1 MQATDAPTEA
11 PEEAPIRSA
20 EIVAV
25 GTELLLGE
33 IVDTNGAWLAA
44 TLADRGVDVYWSVRV
59 GDNLA
64 RVRDAL
70 EAALERSDLVVTS
83 GGLGPTEDDLTREAI
98 AAVAGQAP
106 TVDPVLE
113 RELRARFERMDRSMP
128 AANVKQAWTIPAA
141 ETLPNPRGTAPGW
154 LVRLER
160 GGRTRYVAALPGPPR
175 ELLRM
180 VEHELLPRL
189 PLPAGRLWTTTL
201 KVGGVGESH
210 VSERLAELTAG
221 ANPSVATYARADG
234 VHVRIAAKG
243 PDAEAAETLGRP
255 VALEVAARLGEAVW
269 GADDDDLASVVIE
282 ALRRSGRRLAVV
294 ERATG
299 GGLAAALAAADERGS
314 ALIGAVV
321 AWQVDAMDT
330 LGPPAASLGGA
341 NAAEAAVGARAFFAA
356 DAAIAVG
363 ELRAMDDEGGGV
375 SVDVAVR
382 DAQGDVTDTV
392 RLLERGGPWVR
403 DRVVLR
409 ALDLL
414 RRRLRDTR

>member
-1 MQATDAPTEA
+1 MHAT
-11 PEEAPIRSA
+11 EESIRSA

-64 RVRDAL
+64 RVREAL
-70 EAALERSDLVVTS
+70 EAALERSDLVLTS
-83 GGLGPTEDDLTREAI
+83 GGLGPTDDDLTREAI
-98 AAVAGQAP
+98 AAVAGETP
-106 TVDPVLE
+106 TVDPDLE
-113 RELRARFERMDRSMP
+113 RELRAFFARMDRSMP
-128 AANVKQAWTIPAA
+128 EANVKQAWTIPSA
-141 ETLPNPRGTAPGW
+141 EPLTNPRGTAPGW

-175 ELLRM
+175 ELVRM
-180 VEHELLPRL
+180 VEHELLGRL
-189 PLPAGRLWTTTL
+189 PLPTERLWTTTL
-201 KVGGVGESH
+201 KTGGLGESH
-210 VSERLAELTAG
+210 VTERLAELTAG

-243 PDAEAAETLGRP
+243 PDAETAETLGRP
-255 VALEVAARLGEAVW
+255 VALEVAARLGDAVW
-269 GADDDDLASVVIE
+269 GADDDDLASVVIA

-299 GGLAAALAAADERGS
+299 GRLAAALSAADERRS
-314 ALIGAVV
+314 ALAGAVI

-330 LGPPAASLGGA
+330 LGPPAASLQGA
-341 NAAEAAVGARAFFAA
+341 TAAETAGRARAFFAA

-382 DAQGDVTDTV
+382 DAQGDETDRV
-392 RLLERGGPWVR
+392 RLFERGGPWVR

-414 RRRLRDTR
+414 RRRLHDAR

>member
-1 MQATDAPTEA
+1 MHATDD
-11 PEEAPIRSA
+11 PIRSA
-20 EIVAV
+20 EIIAV

-98 AAVAGQAP
+98 AAVAGETPQ
-106 TVDPVLE
+106 VDPDLE
-113 RELRARFERMDRSMP
+113 RELRAFFARMDRSMP
-128 AANVKQAWTIPAA
+128 EANVKQAWTIPSA
-141 ETLPNPRGTAPGW
+141 EPLPNPRGTAPGW
-154 LVRLER
+154 LVRLAR

-175 ELLRM
+175 ELVRM
-180 VEHELLPRL
+180 VEHELLGRL
-189 PLPAGRLWTTTL
+189 PLPGERLWTTTL
-201 KVGGVGESH
+201 KTGGVGESH
-210 VSERLAELTAG
+210 ITELLAELTAG

-243 PDAEAAETLGRP
+243 PDAETAETLGRP
-255 VALEVAARLGEAVW
+255 VAIEVAARLGDAVW

-282 ALRRSGRRLAVV
+282 ALQRSGRRLAVV
-294 ERATG
+294 EGATG
-299 GGLAAALAAADERGS
+299 GRLAAALSAADERRS
-314 ALIGAVV
+314 ALAGAVV
-321 AWQVDAMDT
+321 AWQVDAMDA
-330 LGPPAASLGGA
+330 LGPPAASLQGA
-341 NAAEAAVGARAFFAA
+341 IAAEAAGRARAFFAV

-382 DAQGDVTDTV
+382 DAQGSETDEV
-392 RLLERGGPWVR
+392 RLLERSGPWVR

-414 RRRLRDTR
+414 RRRLHDAR